1 MANEPILSVRNLDV
15 TAHLRSG
22 DLPVLSD
29 VSFDLAAGEVL
40 GVIGESGAGM
50 TVLSRSIVNW
60 LPKPLAVT
68 KGEILFRGKNMSTMS
83 QEESRVLRGK
93 EIAYIGSDPT
103 TALDP
108 TVPIGQH
115 LVSKLMA
122 IRPALSKAQARQRI
136 FDLFDAVRIPSPKAR
151 FNEFPF
157 QFSGGMMQRVMIVD
171 ALSTDPTLLIAD
183 NITQPL
189 DVTIAKQI
197 VRLLNGLRDDF
208 DTSIIFVSASLPMA
222 CDISQRLLLLQKGR
236 VLEQATPQAL
246 INTPQTEY
254 SRRLIEKVPRIWEV
268 NYPLSISKSQRSILS
283 VRNATKTYHTKD
295 HDKVFATQPV
305 KAVRDVSFDILEG
318 ENFGIVGES
327 GCGKSTLSRLLSWIE
342 APDEGDI
349 FFDGQSISAMNTKEI
364 KNLRRHF
371 QLILQDPYTSL
382 PAHKTITQ
390 IIGEPLVI
398 HHIVSGKALRER
410 VAEVIQEVG
419 LVPDIGNKLPFQL
432 SASQRQRVNIARAM
446 VMKPR
451 LLILDETLSSLD
463 QLEQARLLELF
474 DKLQAEHKFTYIFIS
489 HDLAL
494 VRRACSRIGVMYLGR
509 MVEIS
514 ENKELFFEPRHPY
527 SRAMLSAMPTI
538 EKNRYDATT
547 FLLDGEPPSP
557 VDIPLGCS
565 FRTRCP
571 NALEACNT
579 VDPTIRKNGTTLVA
593 CHLYSSKQE
602 AKVPRGGKA

>member
-1 MANEPILSVRNLDV
+1 MGEHPILPVLSVRNLDV
-15 TAHLRSG
+15 TALLRSG

-29 VSFDLAAGEVL
+29 VSFDLAAGEVG

-50 TVLSRSIVNW
+50 TVLSRAIVNW
-60 LPKPLAVT
+60 LPNPLAVT
-68 KGEILFRGKNMSTMS
+68 KGEILFRGKNLFTMS
-83 QEESRVLRGK
+83 REESRVLRGK

-122 IRPALSKAQARQRI
+122 VRPELSKAKARQRI

-171 ALSTDPTLLIAD
+171 ALSADPTLLVAD

-197 VRLLNGLRDDF
+197 VRLLNGLREDF

-222 CDISQRLLLLQKGR
+222 CDISQRLLVLQNGR
-236 VLEQATPQAL
+236 VLEQATPQEL
-246 INTPQTEY
+246 INNPQTDY

-268 NYPLSISKSQRSILS
+268 DHTPPASESQRPILS

-295 HDKVFATQPV
+295 HNKVFGKQ
-305 KAVRDVSFDILEG
+305 AVRAVRGVSFNILEG

-349 FFDGQSISAMNTKEI
+349 FFDGQSISAMNANEI
-364 KNLRRHF
+364 KDLRRQF
-371 QLILQDPYTSL
+371 QLILQDPFTSL

-398 HHIVSGKALRER
+398 HHLNSGKVLRER
-410 VAEVIQEVG
+410 VNEVMEEVG
-419 LVPDIGNKLPFQL
+419 LPLDTGNKLPFQL

-509 MVEIS
+509 MVEIA
-514 ENKELFFEPRHPY
+514 ENEELFFEPRHPY
-527 SRAMLSAMPTI
+527 SRAMLSAMPTL

-547 FLLDGEPPSP
+547 YLLDGEPPSP
-557 VDIPLGCS
+557 VSIPSGCS

-571 NALEACNT
+571 KAVGACNT
-579 VDPTIRKNGTTLVA
+579 ADPMIHKSGTTLVE
-593 CHLYSSKQE
+593 CHLYSKSEYE
-602 AKVPRGGKA
+602 AQSA

>member
-1 MANEPILSVRNLDV
+1 MENQSILPVLSVRNLDV
-15 TAHLRSG
+15 TALLHNG

-50 TVLSRSIVNW
+50 TVLSRTIVNW
-60 LPKPLAVT
+60 LPNPLAVT
-68 KGEILFRGKNMSTMS
+68 KGEVLFRGKNLFTMS

-115 LVSKLMA
+115 LISKLMA
-122 IRPALSKAQARQRI
+122 VRPELSKTQARQRI

-171 ALSTDPTLLIAD
+171 ALSADPTLLIAD

-197 VRLLNGLRDDF
+197 VRLLNGLREDF

-222 CDISQRLLLLQKGR
+222 CDISQRLLVLQNGR
-236 VLEQATPQAL
+236 VLEQATPQEL
-246 INTPQTEY
+246 LNTPQTDY
-254 SRRLIEKVPRIWEV
+254 SRRLIEKVPSIWEV
-268 NYPLSISKSQRSILS
+268 DHTPPASESQRPILS

-295 HDKVFATQPV
+295 HNKVFGKQAV
-305 KAVRDVSFDILEG
+305 KAVRGVSFDILEG

-349 FFDGQSISAMNTKEI
+349 FFDGQSISAMNAKEI
-364 KNLRRHF
+364 KDLRRQF
-371 QLILQDPYTSL
+371 QLILQDPFTSL

-390 IIGEPLVI
+390 IIGEPLII
-398 HHIVSGKALRER
+398 HHLDSSKVQRER
-410 VAEVIQEVG
+410 VNEVMEEVG
-419 LVPDIGNKLPFQL
+419 LPQDTGNKLPFQL

-509 MVEIS
+509 MVEIA
-514 ENKELFFEPRHPY
+514 ENEELFFEPRHPY
-527 SRAMLSAMPTI
+527 SRAMLSAMPTL

-547 FLLDGEPPSP
+547 YLLDGEPPSP
-557 VDIPLGCS
+557 VSIPSGCS

-571 NALEACNT
+571 KAVEACNT
-579 VDPTIRKNGTTLVA
+579 VDPKVHKSGTTLVE
-593 CHLYSSKQE
+593 CHLYSSSEHE
-602 AKVPRGGKA
+602 AKIA

>member
-1 MANEPILSVRNLDV
+1 MADQPVLSVCNLDV
-15 TAHLRSG
+15 TAHLPSG
-22 DLPVLSD
+22 DAPVLSD
-29 VSFDLAAGEVL
+29 VSFDLATGEVL

-50 TVLSRSIVNW
+50 TVLSRAIVNW
-60 LPKPLAVT
+60 LPNPLAVT
-68 KGEILFRGKNMSTMS
+68 KGEILFHGKNMSTMS
-83 QEESRVLRGK
+83 QEEARVLRGK

-122 IRPALSKAQARQRI
+122 VSPELSKAQARQRI
-136 FDLFDAVRIPSPKAR
+136 LDLFDAVRIPSPKAR

-171 ALSTDPTLLIAD
+171 ALSADPTLLIAD

-222 CDISQRLLLLQKGR
+222 CDISQRLLVLQKGR
-236 VLEQATPQAL
+236 VLEQATPQTL
-246 INTPQTEY
+246 IDTPQTNY

-268 NYPLSISKSQRSILS
+268 DHIPSASESQRPILS
-283 VRNATKTYHTKD
+283 VRNAAKTYHTKD
-295 HDKVFATQPV
+295 HDKVFGTQAV

-342 APDEGDI
+342 APDRGDI
-349 FFDGQSISAMNTKEI
+349 FFDGKSISAMSAKEI
-364 KNLRRHF
+364 KGLRCQF

-382 PAHKTITQ
+382 PAHMTITQ
-390 IIGEPLVI
+390 IIGEPLII
-398 HHIVSGKALRER
+398 HRLASGKALRER
-410 VAEVIQEVG
+410 VAEVMQEVG
-419 LVPDIGNKLPFQL
+419 LALDTGNKLPFQL

-494 VRRACSRIGVMYLGR
+494 VRRACARIGVMYLGR
-509 MVEIS
+509 MVEIA
-514 ENKELFFEPRHPY
+514 ENQELFFEPRHPY

-538 EKNRYDATT
+538 EKNRYDAKTH
-547 FLLDGEPPSP
+547 LLDGEPPSP
-557 VDIPLGCS
+557 VDIPSGCS

-571 NALEACNT
+571 NAVEACKT
-579 VDPTIRKNGTTLVA
+579 LDPTLRTNGTTLVE
-593 CHLYSSKQE
+593 CHLYEVSVQE
-602 AKVPRGGKA
+602 TQSA